1 MTEIECYWACV
12 SKEPRDSSDYR
23 VLSCSA
29 DHLAKY
35 QALER
40 PDRPGTPT
48 TRASGR
54 VESLPW
60 VTFGRN
66 GDDDHQLTM
75 SIMTWADHQDAD
87 SRPVTLTRF
96 FLLPYAQL
104 PGAVGYADLYRAAA
118 DVPLPPEAGAEL
130 VSLTFPDAPPPAR
143 QDLSWAAAT
152 AAVLLESRVIITGL
166 QDASTERRLAAV
178 DAITRMLPRGYRADL
193 TVASWV
199 SFPAQ
204 RTQRLCFGPYAAG
217 DLTEVRF
224 DTNPVPRSGIARR
237 YHALLLKYLE
247 RRQEH
252 LVIEWLAGYS
262 TPLSFASDPIAALD
276 ILQDLDLADAVV
288 DEIRNGR
295 GRWERV
301 LRALT
306 ERGPTAFDAHDLYDV
321 FRFGLAERGAD
332 AHTVLGQYWSPLLCS
347 AVVAAAQQASV
358 ACERDRIAGAFVP
371 VAAAHGD
378 LDGYL
383 TQLVTP
389 DAGAAP
395 MPAEMFAVC
404 LRALLDQPAPPP
416 WPLLRRRLLE
426 DVPSGVSLVIECQD
440 LHPEQVPYVLNWL
453 VDGQPS
459 GIPAWLAVLYH
470 IAAGNPAVAEPSP
483 RLIEEAIQQNPSTAL
498 QALDIA
504 NRRTAWD
511 LLGATL
517 WQHLIMIGGCPPGD
531 PSRQVLVR
539 DLNSLAPIDAGP
551 RARAFLDVVLET
563 CALPA
568 ANPPIS
574 TLALSG
580 YVDELAGAIGCVP
593 AGQRAELRRR
603 LLLGVTEILAAE
615 APRAGWD
622 PAAEFLL
629 TVLDRFPGAEHAEV
643 ADVIADILDRPGCAA
658 LLRPLAARGGER
670 WERLVAGSDRLSSVM
685 PWLLFEESA
694 LARASSD
701 ELARCWA
708 PIILAEQA
716 RNAATR
722 RPSIAALA
730 GWPSLTRV
738 DALLDLIE
746 LTCAALAGLGMPV
759 SEAGQ
764 WREDTIYQVARD
776 RVLGVA
782 AAEALVSSLR
792 QAADR
797 VAQANA
803 HRLREIERHEAE
815 QRLQIKI
822 LQDELARLA
831 AERAEMADEDR
842 RWEEFF
848 RSLSPKPKRGW
859 APAVRSEN
867 DGPRE
872 PASEKKGWLRR

>member
-40 PDRPGTPT
+40 LDRPGTPT

-75 SIMTWADHQDAD
+75 SIMTWTEHQDAD

-104 PGAVGYADLYRAAA
+104 PGAVGYADLYCAAA

-130 VSLTFPDAPPPAR
+130 VNLTLPDAPPPAR

-217 DLTEVRF
+217 DLTEVRL

-237 YHALLLKYLE
+237 YHDLLLKYLD
-247 RRQEH
+247 RQQEH
-252 LVIEWLAGYS
+252 RLIEWLARYS

-295 GRWERV
+295 GRWKRV

-306 ERGPTAFDAHDLYDV
+306 ERGPTAFDDQGLYDV
-321 FRFGLAERGAD
+321 FRFSLAERAD

-347 AVVAAAQQASV
+347 AVVAAAHQASV
-358 ACERDRIAGAFVP
+358 PAERDRIASAFVP

-383 TQLVTP
+383 THLVTP
-389 DAGAAP
+389 DAGADP
-395 MPAEMFAVC
+395 VPAEMFAVC
-404 LRALLDQPAPPP
+404 LRALLDQPSPPP
-416 WPLLRRRLLE
+416 WPLLRRRMLE

-440 LHPEQVPYVLNWL
+440 PHPEQVPYVLNWL
-453 VDGQPS
+453 VDGHPS

-470 IAAGNPAVAEPSP
+470 IAAGDPAVAEPSP
-483 RLIEEAIQQNPSTAL
+483 PLIEEAIQQNPSTAL

-504 NRRTAWD
+504 NRRAAWD

-517 WQHLIMIGGCPPGD
+517 WQHLITIAGRPRAD

-539 DLNSLAPIDAGP
+539 DLNSLALIDAAP

-580 YVDELAGAIGCVP
+580 YVDELAAAIGCVP
-593 AGQRAELRRR
+593 AGQRTELRRR

-658 LLRPLAARGGER
+658 LLRLLAARGGER
-670 WERLVAGSDRLSSVM
+670 WECLIAGSDRLSSVV

-694 LARASSD
+694 LAHASSD
-701 ELARCWA
+701 ELARFWA
-708 PIILAEQA
+708 PIILAEHSGK
-716 RNAATR
+716 AATR
-722 RPSIAALA
+722 RPSIAALT
-730 GWPSLTRV
+730 GWSSLTRV

-746 LTCAALAGLGMPV
+746 LTCAQLAGLDMPV
-759 SEAGQ
+759 SEASQ
-764 WREDTIYQVARD
+764 WREDTIYQVLRD

-782 AAEALVSSLR
+782 AAEALISSLR
-792 QAADR
+792 QAAAR

-815 QRLQIKI
+815 QRQQIKI

-859 APAVRSEN
+859 APAVRSDN
-867 DGPRE
+867 DGTRE
-872 PASEKKGWLRR
+872 PVSEKKGWLRR